1 MKLHN
6 STKLVE
12 AYKNIKQAIQKETRK
27 AYWTYMEN
35 IICYDENLDVA
46 QKPKT
51 SGITLK
57 TQERTTLEFHPS
69 EKMAF

>member
-12 AYKNIKQAIQKETRK
+12 AYKNIKQTIQKETGK

-35 IICYDENLDVA
+35 IICYDENLDVT
-46 QKPKT
+46 QKQK
-51 SGITLK
+51 K
-57 TQERTTLEFHPS
+57 FLELH
-69 EKMAF
+69 

>member
-12 AYKNIKQAIQKETRK
+12 TYKNIKQTIQKETGK

-35 IICYDENLDVA
+35 IICYDENLDVT
-46 QKPKT
+46 QKQKK
-51 SGITLK
+51 I
-57 TQERTTLEFHPS
+57 LELH
-69 EKMAF
+69 